1 MIDGAAAA
9 TAAPKTQ
16 NVSFHVR
23 LPPTPRLIFLPLLES
38 KNNNCAHNLYG
49 TGKKA
54 RQTRNCFLT
63 WKCAIKTARESPNN
77 FGEIHQNQHMR
88 REPDVWAKGGSSR
101 TDKKQLH
108 MFCLP
113 LQKKANEPR

>member
-9 TAAPKTQ
+9 TAPKTQ

-23 LPPTPRLIFLPLLES
+23 LPPTPCLISSHFWSRKIIIVLIIYMVQE
-38 KNNNCAHNLYG
+38 
-49 TGKKA
+49 KKA

-113 LQKKANEPR
+113 FKKKSEP